1 MKDTDNLVDYER
13 IININRALM
22 SRITPRPS
30 LFFDIE
36 GQNIVILIVNHVAV
50 LHH

>member
-22 SRITPRPS
+22 SYYAKTI
-30 LFFDIE
+30 
-36 GQNIVILIVNHVAV
+36 IVL
-50 LHH
+50 